1 MPCYRK
7 SKGIITNERTIMAF
21 KVTPW
26 EVSGK
31 VDYEK
36 LRREF
41 GAELIDEKIKNKIEK
56 NSEVGIIGTHYDSYI
71 NDCSVKN
78 SKVGSFVNYRGNK
91 IPT

>member
-1 MPCYRK
+1 
-7 SKGIITNERTIMAF
+7 MAF

-41 GAELIDEKIKNKIEK
+41 GAELIDEKIKLKKILE
-56 NSEVGIIGTHYDSYI
+56 
-71 NDCSVKN
+71 
-78 SKVGSFVNYRGNK
+78 NYLCF
-91 IPT
+91 